1 MQGGV
6 SCTRPCMASSA
17 ETLHGRVNLHGRA
30 KETEAEPHM
39 TVFRTRPCEVG
50 REGSGAGR
58 VSLTRPCHEAVW
70 HPCQAYKRGFLPLFS
85 HLGAGLWL
93 GALPHC
99 LGKGSPPW
107 GNPRSSI
114 LRRSVHLR
122 SKDCIQEDRC
132 YMDKLSLLFSL
143 CFEL

>member
-17 ETLHGRVNLHGRA
+17 ETLHARVNLHGRA

-58 VSLTRPCHEAVW
+58 VSLTRPCHGAVW

-85 HLGAGLWL
+85 HLGLVFGLGLFPIAWGRVLPL
-93 GALPHC
+93 GGTLD
-99 LGKGSPPW
+99 
-107 GNPRSSI
+107 
-114 LRRSVHLR
+114 LR
-122 SKDCIQEDRC
+122 SFADPSTSGARIASKKTGATWI
-132 YMDKLSLLFSL
+132 SFLFSL